1 MAMVDV
7 VLWSLSGGALG
18 AALGYATAVLRRDL
32 SLTPLQAGASAGI
45 VALIASALASA
56 SSVEMICLFATLAV
70 LALTDL
76 KLRILPNELT
86 YGLII
91 AGVIFALPGPRDP
104 VLAMIGAGIS
114 AAALWSLRA
123 AWLWAKGQEA
133 LGLGDVKM
141 LAGIGA
147 FVGPYALPEVVFWAA
162 IAGIAMALVMSL
174 QKERDPEI
182 PFGAAMALSAWLYVT
197 CGSILFAI

>member
-1 MAMVDV
+1 MDV
-7 VLWSLSGGALG
+7 LLWPLAGGLLG
-18 AALGYATAVLRRDL
+18 AVLGYATAALRRDL
-32 SLTPLQAGASAGI
+32 SLSPLQFGLSAGI
-45 VALIASALASA
+45 VAMAASA
-56 SSVEMICLFATLAV
+56 SVNSIEAICFIAALAV

-91 AGVIFALPGPRDP
+91 AGFAFAVAGARDP
-104 VLAMIGAGIS
+104 VLAILGAGIA

-123 AWLWAKGQEA
+123 AWMWAKGQEA

-162 IAGIAMALVMSL
+162 ITGIALALVMLLRGS
-174 QKERDPEI
+174 RDLEI
-182 PFGAAMALSAWLYVT
+182 PFGAAMALSAWLFVT
-197 CGSILFAI
+197 CGPILFAA

>member
-1 MAMVDV
+1 MAAMDIL
-7 VLWSLSGGALG
+7 LWPLAGGALG
-18 AALGYATAVLRRDL
+18 AGLGYAIAVLRRDL
-32 SLTPLQAGASAGI
+32 SLIPIQFAISAGV
-45 VALIASALASA
+45 VALATSMAVSGAETICFIAALS
-56 SSVEMICLFATLAV
+56 V

-86 YGLII
+86 YGLVV
-91 AGVIFALPGPRDP
+91 AGVIFAVAGPRDP
-104 VLAMIGAGIS
+104 ALAIAGAGIA

-123 AWLWAKGQEA
+123 AWMWAKGQEA

-147 FVGPYALPEVVFWAA
+147 FIGPYALPEVVFWAA

-174 QKERDPEI
+174 RGPRDPEL
-182 PFGAAMALSAWLYVT
+182 PFGAAMSLSAWLYLT
-197 CGSILFAI
+197 CGSILFAT